1 MLQMVQFC
9 SPDNLYKQNW
19 ENNAV
24 PKYLQLDD
32 PVFVSYPTITSRI
45 IVLIVVPPKFG
56 KRKQNKKNNAAKKVC
71 VALSYL

>member
-1 MLQMVQFC
+1 
-9 SPDNLYKQNW
+9 
-19 ENNAV
+19 V